1 MNNAEA
7 LKNEILDTL
16 PKCACGNL
24 AIGDIALT
32 SRIIGRK
39 RYGGGYVNVCSR
51 GCADKAHAPVREPI
65 REFLY
70 STPARLLNELGKPA
84 T

>member
-1 MNNAEA
+1 MSNEA
-7 LKNEILDTL
+7 LKDEIIDAL
-16 PKCACGNL
+16 PKCACGNI

-32 SRIIGRK
+32 RRVIGRK
-39 RYGGGYVNVCSR
+39 LYGGGYVNVCSR
-51 GCADKAHAPVREPI
+51 GCADKAGAPVREPI

-70 STPARLLNELGKPA
+70 STAAHLLNELGKPA